1 MKLLIVD
8 DSLMICRTI
17 ERTYSAWPFTQIET
31 VHDGLLAI
39 EKFRTFSPDV
49 VTMDITMPEMDGLA
63 ALKEIISM
71 NENAKVLVISAL
83 GDHHTAIEALSLGA
97 DQFICKPFTYDD
109 LKQAMDELL
118 EIC

>member
-17 ERTYSAWPFTQIET
+17 EKTFSSWSFTEIEI
-31 VHDGLLAI
+31 VHDGLLAV
-39 EKFRTFSPDV
+39 EKFKTFKPDV
-49 VTMDITMPEMDGLA
+49 VTMDITMPEMDGLS

-97 DQFICKPFTYDD
+97 DQFICKPFTPED
-109 LKQAMDELL
+109 LINALDELL
-118 EIC
+118 NN